1 MGHGQKIG
9 ISGAALNVLATSV
22 GFGAVS
28 DSHHMVEAN
37 GVQFGYLEA
46 GPADG
51 PLALCLHGFPDTA
64 HTWRHL
70 LPRLAD
76 AGFHAVAP
84 WLRGYAPTAVPGDGK
99 YQTGALAADANALHA
114 ALGGDG
120 RAVLIGH
127 DWGAQAVYGAAG
139 SAPDR
144 WTKVVAMAVPPGPA
158 LMTGFL
164 SYDQIQ
170 RSFYMYFF
178 QTPLADF
185 VVPMNDMEF
194 IARLWADWSPGFDAA
209 EDVAKVRE
217 SLGTGEN
224 LAAALGYYRATFS
237 PDTHDPKYAAE
248 QGATGQFPPQP
259 LLYLHGRNDGC
270 IGVDM
275 AEAAAGMVQ
284 SPSRV
289 EIVEGAGHFL
299 QLEQPGVV
307 NDLVLDFLT

>member
-1 MGHGQKIG
+1 M
-9 ISGAALNVLATSV
+9 SE
-22 GFGAVS
+22 
-28 DSHHMVEAN
+28 SHRTVEAN
-37 GVQFGYLEA
+37 GVQFAYLEA
-46 GPADG
+46 GPSDG

-70 LPRLAD
+70 LPKLAE

-84 WLRGYAPTAVPGDGK
+84 WLRGYAPTAVPAEGL
-99 YQTGALAADANALHA
+99 YQTGALAADANALHG
-114 ALGGDG
+114 ALGGDD

-139 SAPDR
+139 SSRER
-144 WTKVVAMAVPPGPA
+144 WSKVVAMAVPPGPA

-185 VVPMNDMEF
+185 VVPMNDMDF
-194 IARLWADWSPGFDAA
+194 IARLWADWSPGFDAS
-209 EDVAKVRE
+209 EDIRHVRDA
-217 SLGTGEN
+217 LGTEAN

-237 PDTHDPKYAAE
+237 LDSHDAKYAAE
-248 QGATGQFPPQP
+248 QAAGGQIPQQP

-270 IGVDM
+270 IGVEM
-275 AEAAAGMVQ
+275 AEAAVGLLQ
-284 SPSRV
+284 PPSQV
-289 EIVEGAGHFL
+289 AIVDGAGHFL
-299 QLEQPGVV
+299 QLEQPDAV
-307 NDLVLDFLT
+307 DKLVLDFLT

>member
-1 MGHGQKIG
+1 M
-9 ISGAALNVLATSV
+9 SE
-22 GFGAVS
+22 
-28 DSHHMVEAN
+28 SHRTVEAN
-37 GVQFGYLEA
+37 GVQFAYLEA
-46 GPADG
+46 GPSDG

-70 LPRLAD
+70 LPELAE

-84 WLRGYAPTAVPGDGK
+84 WLRGYAPTAVPAEGL
-99 YQTGALAADANALHA
+99 YQTGALAADANAFHG
-114 ALGGDG
+114 ALGGDD

-139 SAPDR
+139 SAPER
-144 WTKVVAMAVPPGPA
+144 WSKVVAMAVPPGPA

-185 VVPMNDMEF
+185 VVPMNDMDF
-194 IARLWADWSPGFDAA
+194 IARLWADWSPGFDAS
-209 EDVAKVRE
+209 EDIRHVRDA
-217 SLGTGEN
+217 LGTEAN

-237 PDTHDPKYAAE
+237 LDSHDAKYAAE
-248 QGATGQFPPQP
+248 QAAGGQIPPQP

-270 IGVDM
+270 IGVEM
-275 AEAAAGMVQ
+275 AEAAVGLLQ
-284 SPSRV
+284 PPSQV
-289 EIVEGAGHFL
+289 AIVDGAGHFL
-299 QLEQPGVV
+299 QLEQPDAV
-307 NDLVLDFLT
+307 DKLVLDFLT